1 MASVVLVLQAICVK
15 LSSMISGRFALF
27 TRNHEQTD
35 KEEKKSLENLKL
47 ISFFFP
53 VSPPSILFHLICRC
67 FSDVLASAG
76 ESNDIH
82 GSVK

>member
-35 KEEKKSLENLKL
+35 KEEKKGLE
-47 ISFFFP
+47 IDF
-53 VSPPSILFHLICRC
+53 ILFSSLTSKH
-67 FSDVLASAG
+67 
-76 ESNDIH
+76 
-82 GSVK
+82 SVSLDMPMFL